1 MANIERVPLSWA
13 ITQPKL
19 LKPIWDMFS
28 VPQQVFVKAA
38 YGLPLESPAEL
49 RAWAILNGACEYDE
63 LGYPKNV
70 QLIPYEPHEYSEVVG
85 VIGRRAGKSLLTCF
99 MVLYEATLGGHGA
112 HTQDDQT
119 LLIPYVCYDLATA
132 KENMKYIP
140 ILAKKSP
147 LLSKEIVTATRDKI
161 EFRNG
166 CIVQPEP
173 PTVKTGRGVSV
184 PVVVMD
190 EVGFWYKTAD
200 NINPDYEV
208 QRALTYSQSQFSHFK
223 QFIISTPYTEEG
235 LLWEYAKGGTRGC
248 HLPDDHE
255 EKSRFADAIVMRT
268 STAAMENPMI
278 AKHGREQMMKIRAKD
293 DPNVFLRESLAM
305 FTKSESNYIPGSLV
319 DDCTD
324 VGVHGRKK
332 EDVEKNGLAP
342 SYVAVMDPAF
352 RHDDF
357 VFTIGHRDQYNQI
370 VQDMMHV
377 WTPNHKLGIK
387 LDPEQIMWQ
396 IGQWLKEWKIPIVYS
411 DQYQLEAL
419 NQIAM
424 RHGFSIVGHDFTGRS
439 KVKIYGSLEQ
449 LLKTKKIRLLDVKEI
464 RQQLSQL
471 NKMHTALGN
480 IQIGAPKGKKDDVA
494 TVIALLAHIGLEYLP
509 EVRETPKPQSLFQQ
523 LVMQHKRRQQEAEHA
538 WDF

>member
-1 MANIERVPLSWA
+1 MANIERVSLAWA

-28 VPQQVFVKAA
+28 TPQKVFIKAA
-38 YGLPLESPAEL
+38 YGLPLEGEAEH
-49 RAWAILNGACEYDE
+49 RAWAILNGSCEYDE
-63 LGYPKNV
+63 LGYPFNITPV
-70 QLIPYEPHEYSEVVG
+70 PYEAHEYSEIVG
-85 VIGRRAGKSLLTCF
+85 VIGRRAGKSLMTCF
-99 MVLYEATLGGHGA
+99 MVLYEATLGGHSA
-112 HTQDDQT
+112 HVQDDQT
-119 LLIPYVCYDLATA
+119 LMIPYVCYDLATA

-147 LLSKEIVTATRDKI
+147 LLKNEIITATRDKI
-161 EFRNG
+161 EFKNG
-166 CIVQPEP
+166 CVVQPEP
-173 PTVKTGRGVSV
+173 PTIKTGRGVSV

-190 EVGFWYKTAD
+190 EVGFWYKTAE

-235 LLWEYAKGGTRGC
+235 LLWEYAKGGTQGR

-255 EKSRFADAIVMRT
+255 EKARFKDALVLRT
-268 STAAMENPMI
+268 STAAMENPEI
-278 AKHGREQMMKIRAKD
+278 AKHGRSQMAKIRSKD

-305 FTKSESNYIPGSLV
+305 FTQSESNFIPGSMV

-324 VGVHGRKK
+324 TSVRVRRKH
-332 EDVEKNGLAP
+332 DIEKNGLNP

-357 VFTIGHRDQYNQI
+357 VFTIGHRDQYGQI
-370 VQDMMHV
+370 VQDMMQV

-396 IGQWLKEWKIPIVYS
+396 IGQWLKEWNIPIVYS

-424 RHGFSIVGHDFTGRS
+424 RHGFTIVGHDFTGRS
-439 KVKIYGSLEQ
+439 KAKIYGSLEQ
-449 LLKTKKIRLLDVKEI
+449 LLKTKKIRLLDIAEI

-471 NKMHTALGN
+471 NKVHTALGN
-480 IQIGAPKGKKDDVA
+480 VQIGAPKGKKDDIA

-509 EVRETPKPQSLFQQ
+509 QIYEAPKPQSLFQQ
-523 LVMQHKRRQQEAEHA
+523 LVQQHKQKQLEAEG
-538 WDF
+538 WGF